1 MVGAKI
7 DEQIIAFHPL
17 CERTIGLPQ
26 PACKTRRQ
34 HILGCVHQNRLDV
47 RIASAHGGNDCPRYI
62 GDDNANGADGDV
74 D

>member
-34 HILGCVHQNRLDV
+34 HILVRSPEPSRRAHSVGARRKRLPA
-47 RIASAHGGNDCPRYI
+47 IHW
-62 GDDNANGADGDV
+62 
-74 D
+74 

>member
-1 MVGAKI
+1 LR
-7 DEQIIAFHPL
+7 F
-17 CERTIGLPQ
+17 
-26 PACKTRRQ
+26 TRSASEPSVCRNRRVRRDVNTSW
-34 HILGCVHQNRLDV
+34 CVHQNRLDV